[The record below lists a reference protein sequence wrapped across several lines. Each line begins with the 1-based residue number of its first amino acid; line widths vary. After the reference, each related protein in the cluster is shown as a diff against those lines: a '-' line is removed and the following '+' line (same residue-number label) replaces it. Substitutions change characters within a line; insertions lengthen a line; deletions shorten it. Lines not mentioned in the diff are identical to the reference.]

1 MKKMINNLLVKTGY
15 IISKYHTKDDLIFE
29 AQKKLLDLN
38 RRNIIFD
45 VGGYDG
51 KTSLKYNQ
59 YLKDNC
65 EIYSFEPFQES
76 FQILEENISA
86 KENIKGFNIAIG
98 NQDGEKEFYSNNF
111 SATNSFLPP
120 SPEGIKE
127 WGAGLYETQKILKVP
142 TLTIDSFVKENN
154 IDQIDIL
161 KMDTQGTEH
170 LVMEGA
176 KETIAKGKIKI
187 IFTELIVVPT
197 YKNQLALDD
206 ILEVYRTLGFELY
219 KLFPYS
225 NPEGKLRYMDGIFT
239 YKH

>member
-1 MKKMINNLLVKTGY
+1 MKNIINKSLAKIGY

-29 AQKKLLDLN
+29 AQKKLLNLT

-59 YLKDNC
+59 YLNNNC
-65 EIYSFEPFQES
+65 EIYTFEPFQES
-76 FQILEENISA
+76 FQILKKNISSN
-86 KENIKGFNIAIG
+86 KNIKGFNFAVG
-98 NQDGEKEFYSNNF
+98 NQDGEKDFYINNF

-127 WGAGLYETQKILKVP
+127 WGEGLYEAQKLVKVP
-142 TLTIDSFVKENN
+142 TVTIDSFVRENN
-154 IDQIDIL
+154 INQIDIL

-170 LVMEGA
+170 LIMEGA
-176 KETIAKGKIKI
+176 KETIAKGKIKV

-197 YKNQLALDD
+197 YKNQLALDEM
-206 ILEVYRTLGFELY
+206 LEVYRRFGFELY
-219 KLFPYS
+219 TLFNYS
-225 NPEGKLRYMDGIFT
+225 NSEGKLRYMDGVFF
-239 YKH
+239 YNP